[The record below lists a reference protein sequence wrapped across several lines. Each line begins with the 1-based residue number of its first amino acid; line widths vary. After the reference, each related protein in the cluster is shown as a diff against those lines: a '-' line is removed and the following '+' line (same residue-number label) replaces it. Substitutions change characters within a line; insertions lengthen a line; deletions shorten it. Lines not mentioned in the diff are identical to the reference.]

1 VSENSSNHS
10 KWPPTGG
17 ENAGGSRG
25 PVRHLLGSD
34 AR

>member
-1 VSENSSNHS
+1 VSKNSSNHS

-17 ENAGGSRG
+17 ENASGSRG
-25 PVRHLLGSD
+25 FVRHLLGPD